1 MNTKTKS
8 SVQLSNQHGSILLNG
23 LGHAWIQTNAHGFP
37 CRLSLLD
44 HPIPNPATPDPATTG
59 WLQRLLQWWQD
70 PSIQL
75 AACPLPQGT
84 PWQQQVWSLLTTIPS
99 GATRSYSEI
108 ALILGKPSAQRAVA
122 RACACNPLPLFI
134 PCHRVIAH
142 NGNLSGYR
150 FGLERKRLLL
160 QRELSIS

>member
-122 RACACNPLPLFI
+122 SACACNRSVRLAHSCLNRNKADFLLRRGWFRPALAR
-134 PCHRVIAH
+134 RVRAF
-142 NGNLSGYR
+142 LSTG
-150 FGLERKRLLL
+150 
-160 QRELSIS
+160 